1 MRKADIVRRIAKAT
15 DLTQAQGEEAVD
27 AIFDA
32 IKIALQQGDSAV
44 LRSFG
49 SFQVRDKRARIGRNP
64 KTGQEANI
72 SARRV
77 VRFKAGTQ
85 LKDTVNGSTC
95 EPSRR
100 KSERQRAQ
108 N

>member
-27 AIFDA
+27 AIFDE

-64 KTGQEANI
+64 KTGQEAAI

-77 VRFKAGTQ
+77 VQFKAGTQ
-85 LKDTVNGSTC
+85 LKDEVNGSTS
-95 EPSRR
+95 EPV
-100 KSERQRAQ
+100 KTQI
-108 N
+108 